1 MSYKELG
8 LGVSRGVNPKD
19 SEPLGCPEKQS
30 GDHPGAPDPCNSEN
44 SMWISSIS
52 SIWELIKMQ
61 KLRQR
66 PRLLLSQNLHF
77 NKIPR

>member
-44 SMWISSIS
+44 SSGSAASAASGSS
-52 SIWELIKMQ
+52 
-61 KLRQR
+61 
-66 PRLLLSQNLHF
+66 
-77 NKIPR
+77 